1 MSRFR
6 IAMTIAVLASLSA
19 SPALARGFG
28 LGSVIG
34 GVRAVL
40 GRVLPH
46 GGHRGHHLARESRSQ
61 ESRAQESRAQEGRM
75 QTAALEP
82 QAMPDDRLGSPVA
95 RGQIVASA
103 ALAGWHDGRASS
115 GWWRHADGG
124 YGWVGPLY
132 WPFAFDDIY
141 DYTVFDD
148 GAGFWGYGYRDI
160 YAAIFVPY
168 GQGELAS
175 YRLDN
180 ASEGKPR
187 KSVSLQQLCGEAVNE
202 IAGRTVQQMQQ
213 AIQPNQAQ
221 GAALAEFAKASSQ
234 AAYIIRSS
242 CPAQAPLTAPDRL
255 TAMQDRIEAMITA
268 MSLLRA
274 PFANLYDLLD
284 DEQKARLNARAASR
298 NAAATNGGGC
308 ETESSSGLQWPV
320 DDIEAGLHPDHR
332 QRVALETLQSTSS
345 RAVDII
351 NRTCPQAASLT
362 PSARFSAANRR
373 LIGMLQAVRQVKA
386 ALEDC
391 LAILSDGQKTQLE
404 AIGPKRTS

>member
-1 MSRFR
+1 
-6 IAMTIAVLASLSA
+6 
-19 SPALARGFG
+19 
-28 LGSVIG
+28 
-34 GVRAVL
+34 
-40 GRVLPH
+40 
-46 GGHRGHHLARESRSQ
+46 
-61 ESRAQESRAQEGRM
+61 
-75 QTAALEP
+75 
-82 QAMPDDRLGSPVA
+82 MPDDRLGSPVA
-95 RGQIVASA
+95 RGQIVATA
-103 ALAGWHDGRASS
+103 ALAGWPEGRAAS

-124 YGWVGPLY
+124 YGWVGPLF

-160 YAAIFVPY
+160 YAAIFGPY

-175 YRLDN
+175 YRFDN
-180 ASEGKPR
+180 ASDGKPR
-187 KSVSLQQLCGEAVNE
+187 RSVSLPQLCGEAVNE
-202 IAGRTVQQMQQ
+202 IAGRTVEQIQQ
-213 AIQPNQAQ
+213 AIQPNQTQ

-255 TAMQDRIEAMITA
+255 TVMQDRIEAMITA

-298 NAAATNGGGC
+298 KDAAVGGGC
-308 ETESSSGLQWPV
+308 GTESSSGLQWPV

-332 QRVALETLQSTSS
+332 QHVALETLQSTTA

-351 NRTCPQAASLT
+351 NRTCPQADSLT

-373 LIGMLQAVRQVKA
+373 LIAMLQAVRQVKA

-391 LAILSDGQKTQLE
+391 LAILSDGQKAQLE
-404 AIGPKRTS
+404 AIGPRRSS

>member
-1 MSRFR
+1 MSKFR
-6 IAMTIAVLASLSA
+6 IAMTVAVLASLSA

-28 LGSVIG
+28 LGTVIG

-46 GGHRGHHLARESRSQ
+46 GGHRGHHFARESHSQ
-61 ESRAQESRAQEGRM
+61 ESHSQESRAQEGRV

-103 ALAGWHDGRASS
+103 ALAGWHDGRALS

-148 GAGFWGYGYRDI
+148 GAGFWGYGYKDI

-168 GQGELAS
+168 AQEDLAS

-180 ASEGKPR
+180 ASTGKER
-187 KSVSLQQLCGEAVNE
+187 RRVSLQELCGEAVNE
-202 IAGRTVQQMQQ
+202 IAGRTVAQIQQT
-213 AIQPNQAQ
+213 IQPNEAQ
-221 GAALAEFAKASSQ
+221 GAALADFAKASSQ

-242 CPAQAPLTAPDRL
+242 CPAKAPTTAADRL

-268 MSLLRA
+268 TSLLRA

-284 DEQKARLNARAASR
+284 DEQKARLNARAAAR
-298 NAAATNGGGC
+298 KAAATSGAGC
-308 ETESSSGLQWPV
+308 EAEASGGLQWPV
-320 DDIEAGLHPDHR
+320 DDIQAGLHPDHR
-332 QRVALETLQSTSS
+332 QQLALETLQNTSS

-351 NRTCPQAASLT
+351 NRTCPQASSLA

-373 LIGMLQAVRQVKA
+373 LIAILQAVRQVKA
-386 ALEDC
+386 ALDDC
-391 LAILSDGQKTQLE
+391 NATLSDGQKAQLE

>member
-1 MSRFR
+1 MSKFR

-46 GGHRGHHLARESRSQ
+46 GGHRGHHLARESHS
-61 ESRAQESRAQEGRM
+61 QEGRV

-82 QAMPDDRLGSPVA
+82 QTMLDDRLGSPVA
-95 RGQIVASA
+95 RGQIVATA

-124 YGWVGPLY
+124 YGWVGPLF

-141 DYTVFDD
+141 DYAVFDD
-148 GAGFWGYGYRDI
+148 RASFWGYGYRDI

-168 GQGELAS
+168 GRQDLAS
-175 YRLDN
+175 YRLDD
-180 ASEGKPR
+180 ASGGKQR
-187 KSVSLQQLCGEAVNE
+187 KNVSLQELCGEAVNE
-202 IAGRTVQQMQQ
+202 IAGRTVEQIAQT
-213 AIQPNQAQ
+213 IQPNDAQ
-221 GAALAEFAKASSQ
+221 RAALADFAKASSQ

-242 CPAQAPLTAPDRL
+242 CPAQAPVTAPDRL

-274 PFANLYDLLD
+274 PFANLYDLLN
-284 DEQKARLNARAASR
+284 DEQKARLNERVASR
-298 NAAATNGGGC
+298 KTAAAGGVGC
-308 ETESSSGLQWPV
+308 EAEPPGGLQWPV
-320 DDIEAGLHPDHR
+320 DDIEADLHPDHR
-332 QRVALETLQSTSS
+332 QQVALETLQNTTA
-345 RAVDII
+345 RAVDIL
-351 NRTCPQAASLT
+351 NRACPQAEALT

-373 LIGMLQAVRQVKA
+373 LIAMLQAVRQVKA

-391 LAILSDGQKTQLE
+391 LAILSDGQKAQLE
-404 AIGPKRTS
+404 AIGPRRSS